1 MLPASRYKGL
11 LSPGHDLA
19 KSSASPVP
27 RLVLPQGKSKEGKVS
42 QEQMA
47 LFAGAAA
54 LRTFLEPEE
63 KEEKEKKG
71 AAGPGASILLQA
83 QGPASAQPCLWVS
96 LISNISPALL
106 AVQLTN

>member
-1 MLPASRYKGL
+1 M
-11 LSPGHDLA
+11 
-19 KSSASPVP
+19 
-27 RLVLPQGKSKEGKVS
+27 S

-47 LFAGAAA
+47 LFAGVAA

-63 KEEKEKKG
+63 KEG
-71 AAGPGASILLQA
+71 AAGPGACIPLQA

-96 LISNISPALL
+96 LISNISSALL

>member
-1 MLPASRYKGL
+1 MLPASHCKGL
-11 LSPGHDLA
+11 PSPGRDLA
-19 KSSASPVP
+19 KSSASPVL

-47 LFAGAAA
+47 LFAGVAA

-63 KEEKEKKG
+63 KEG
-71 AAGPGASILLQA
+71 AAGRGACIPLQA

-96 LISNISPALL
+96 LISNISSALL